1 MASLPRPPAVGDS
14 TELVSGSESSFRQS
28 EGSFNSM
35 STSDSASAS
44 DPGEEEFDIEAL
56 LKATKRLHAPVWKE
70 LHGTPSP
77 LAPPP
82 RPCPPCQCRRLLIA
96 QPWERR
102 PFLGTRFRLGL
113 ARLPFSHP
121 WPSPTQGT
129 C

>member
-1 MASLPRPPAVGDS
+1 MMASLPRPPPVVGDS
-14 TELVSGSESSFRQS
+14 TELGSGSESSFRQS

-82 RPCPPCQCRRLLIA
+82 SSPP
-96 QPWERR
+96 
-102 PFLGTRFRLGL
+102 THT
-113 ARLPFSHP
+113 ARLAPRTVRRRCMCVCVSTVLYI
-121 WPSPTQGT
+121 SECLRYCSEEGLVSS
-129 C
+129 